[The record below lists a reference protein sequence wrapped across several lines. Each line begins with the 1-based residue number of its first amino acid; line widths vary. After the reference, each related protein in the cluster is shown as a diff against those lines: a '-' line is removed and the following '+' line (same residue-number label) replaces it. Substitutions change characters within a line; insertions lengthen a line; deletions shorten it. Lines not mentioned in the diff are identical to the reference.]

1 MKYAQPVG
9 SGVKL
14 YVPHDV
20 RSILTN
26 PTVPLYIA
34 EGEKKALKACQEG
47 LPCLG
52 IGGLWNWIQDGQP
65 IEDLDLCAWVERRV
79 VLVPDS
85 DVWVRQDL
93 LRPVYALGKELE
105 NRGAGVSTTIRF
117 DGLVDLVEEDGSVC
131 FLVAVNTIEVVDR
144 WMAEDGTIMVPPPPV
159 AIPYEVLPA
168 SRVMAYLK
176 DDDTALYYSVVE
188 LLRTVSELPTEE
200 HYHLCT
206 VYPYFTHKAEAAPYF
221 PYLWFFGLPE
231 RGKSRI
237 AKVLTKLSWRGL
249 YTETLNEA
257 YIFRFADQ
265 FRGAL
270 GLDVYELI
278 KRAQKKGSHDLL
290 LGRFEQGVKVARVI
304 APDKGPFRD
313 TLYFGVSGPTILA
326 TNEEIPVED
335 PLRSRCIKISMPEA
349 RGIYPNIRDED
360 LRELRARLLAWR
372 ARHLGT
378 PLPNVDK
385 PAAGRLGDL
394 MQPLFAI
401 AELLPPEA
409 KESLET
415 LTQGLEEE
423 RQEAESE
430 TMAGRIVEA
439 LYLLRND
446 IVEGRLPVE
455 RIRDVVNDGAEKEW
469 HVSPQ
474 RIGRELSSLAIAR
487 KKTQG
492 KMHLPVLPNR
502 RG

>member
-1 MKYAQPVG
+1 
-9 SGVKL
+9 
-14 YVPHDV
+14 
-20 RSILTN
+20 
-26 PTVPLYIA
+26 
-34 EGEKKALKACQEG
+34 
-47 LPCLG
+47 
-52 IGGLWNWIQDGQP
+52 
-65 IEDLDLCAWVERRV
+65 
-79 VLVPDS
+79 
-85 DVWVRQDL
+85 
-93 LRPVYALGKELE
+93 
-105 NRGAGVSTTIRF
+105 
-117 DGLVDLVEEDGSVC
+117 
-131 FLVAVNTIEVVDR
+131 
-144 WMAEDGTIMVPPPPV
+144 MVPPPPV

-492 KMHLPVLPNR
+492 KMHAVLTPTGLEKLFKRFGWCETSLSSPSSLTGVVEPKNGGEINSGISPSSPQEEHPEGDKGDKENKSPSRKPAPPEGKGDKGDKGDTAPEEENLEVPSVQYCSTEEDGKPCTYFDMKDHCCYYHYDAPVAVAELDHCIDEATIPGRAR
-502 RG
+502 REN